1 MASNYQELLNN
12 LHEKPPRKLNDH
24 ILVIDSLNT
33 FIRSFSMLKAMNPK
47 GQHIGGLVG
56 FLRSLGFLVRTID
69 PTRVIC
75 VFDGKGSSINRR
87 NIDPNYK
94 ANRDNLKVTH
104 WGMFDTREE
113 ERESM
118 SAQISRLLDY
128 LDCLP
133 ISLVSLDKV
142 EADDIISFIAKG
154 FSRNNSKTTIV
165 SSDKDFL
172 QIIDNNIEVHA
183 PVKKKTFDINNIRE
197 EIKVIPENFLI
208 VKALIGDNSDNL
220 RGIKG
225 AGIKTLIKI
234 FPDLVSKPLE
244 LDDIFSIAENNLN
257 DRKIFARIIHE
268 WDLVERNY
276 ELMNIQEPNL
286 SDNEKNHI
294 INVLKEPPNKLQSGT
309 FLHYLEQDSI
319 EGITKNTEGWLETF
333 RELTLVT

>member
-1 MASNYQELLNN
+1 MVSNYQELLNN
-12 LHEKPPRKLNDH
+12 LHEKPPRRLNDH

-133 ISLVSLDKV
+133 VSLLSLEKV
-142 EADDIISFIAKG
+142 EADDIISFVAQG
-154 FSRNNSKTTIV
+154 FSRNESKTTIV

-172 QIIDNNIEVHA
+172 QIINKNIEVHA
-183 PVKKKTFDINNIRE
+183 PVKKKTFNINNIEE

-220 RGIKG
+220 RGVKG
-225 AGIKTLIKI
+225 AGIKTLTKI
-234 FPDLVSKPLE
+234 FPDLISKPVQLN
-244 LDDIFSIAENNLN
+244 DILSIAENNIN
-257 DRKIFARIIHE
+257 DRKIFARIVHE

-286 SDNEKNHI
+286 SDTEKNHI
-294 INVLKEPPNKLQSGT
+294 IDVLKEPPNMLQSGT
-309 FLHYLEQDSI
+309 FLHLLEKDSI

-333 RELTLVT
+333 RGLTLVT